1 HTGETL
7 RNCIQQIFDK
17 LGVDKFGA
25 IVTDGDLSKVLK
37 PIKETIICLE
47 SKTSNLAD
55 CYLGYLRL
63 AIAIKN
69 IFQDHHLMFY
79 RKCVSIFNERFH
91 MFDYDEYLLAY
102 YLHPQYHGA
111 GIKQSQFARIAGI
124 AGRLWTRMAKSN
136 AKKSDLEILKAQLHQ
151 YACNEKP
158 YNGSYVSTI
167 DSPIRW
173 WKTTGDGT
181 KTKPGALFFLAI
193 KLFSVHPHAASCE
206 RVWSCCGWF
215 LGDRHNNLGTK
226 NLESIVK
233 ISSYLMSNA
242 KQELHYY
249 RLDLTEEEIQTVFQ
263 DITFFSEVND
273 EENSD
278 NSDNS
283 DDSTDFANLI
293 DPEIEHQDL
302 ELENFIELNN

>member
-1 HTGETL
+1 
-7 RNCIQQIFDK
+7 
-17 LGVDKFGA
+17 
-25 IVTDGDLSKVLK
+25 
-37 PIKETIICLE
+37 
-47 SKTSNLAD
+47 
-55 CYLGYLRL
+55 
-63 AIAIKN
+63 
-69 IFQDHHLMFY
+69 
-79 RKCVSIFNERFH
+79 
-91 MFDYDEYLLAY
+91 
-102 YLHPQYHGA
+102 
-111 GIKQSQFARIAGI
+111 
-124 AGRLWTRMAKSN
+124 
-136 AKKSDLEILKAQLHQ
+136 
-151 YACNEKP
+151 YACNEEP

-167 DSPIRW
+167 DSPIQW

-181 KTKPGALFFLAI
+181 KTKPGALSSLAI
-193 KLFSVHPHAASCE
+193 KLFSVRPHAASCE

-215 LGDRHNNLGTK
+215 LGDRRNNLGTK
-226 NLESIVK
+226 NLESMVK

-249 RLDLTEEEIQTVFQ
+249 GLDLTEEEIQTVFQ

-278 NSDNS
+278 NSDDS